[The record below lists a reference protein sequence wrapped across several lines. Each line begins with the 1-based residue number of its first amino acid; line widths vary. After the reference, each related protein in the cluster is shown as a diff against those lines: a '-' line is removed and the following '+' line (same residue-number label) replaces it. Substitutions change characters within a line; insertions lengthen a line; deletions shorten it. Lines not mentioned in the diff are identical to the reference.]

1 MISREKIHDLVKL
14 FYRHEFKT
22 FYINSTDGVEFT
34 NPLGVFI
41 SLGMTTSLE
50 TLTSICDFISS
61 SNKGYLARL
70 AEIRSS
76 RVNGQYINAISNL
89 ENPHQYRIEDL
100 PEDIMQREDAMKEL
114 DILKEQVSMK
124 NSSLGD
130 ITENAYK
137 IHKLTALINTL
148 DSSNGWDSHVIQKE
162 GDKDYHIF
170 HLLLNYE
177 DREGVKYRLGILVVN
192 MNDENDRENE
202 GSS

>member
-1 MISREKIHDLVKL
+1 
-14 FYRHEFKT
+14 
-22 FYINSTDGVEFT
+22 
-34 NPLGVFI
+34 
-41 SLGMTTSLE
+41 MTTSLE

-100 PEDIMQREDAMKEL
+100 PEDIMQREDAIKEL

-192 MNDENDRENE
+192 INDENDRENK